1 MCEEIW
7 LSRVWEEVWVEVVE
21 REREEVSGLRTGES
35 GMMITAYELSH
46 VYVSPL
52 PPPNYGKP
60 CPAHA

>member
-1 MCEEIW
+1 M
-7 LSRVWEEVWVEVVE
+7 E

-35 GMMITAYELSH
+35 GMMITTYELSH

-52 PPPNYGKP
+52 PPPNCGKP